1 MLTIRPYKKS
11 DWQRLCDIHDRARID
26 ELTGSVDLKAFLT
39 LEQTA
44 ENEGLFDDQLW
55 VALEADNVVGFVA
68 FEPEE
73 ITWLYVDSNHYRKGI
88 GRRLLRFAIERCS
101 DKIGLDVLSG
111 NKPAIQL
118 YLQEGFEIIETKK
131 GRLAG
136 NEAFEAEGLIM
147 EFRKK

>member
-11 DWQRLCDIHDRARID
+11 DWTRLCDIHDRARID

-55 VALEADNVVGFVA
+55 VALEADIVVGFVA

-73 ITWLYVDSNHYRKGI
+73 ITWLYVDPDHYRKGI
-88 GRRLLRFAIERCS
+88 GRHLLRFAMERCS
-101 DKIGLDVLSG
+101 DKIRLDVLSG
-111 NKPAIQL
+111 NQPAIQL
-118 YLQEGFEIIETKK
+118 YLQEGFEIIETKQGK
-131 GRLAG
+131 LAG
-136 NEAFEAEGLIM
+136 NETFEAEGLIM
-147 EFRKK
+147 EFKK